1 MRACTYMRMYTLTHP
16 FPQNVLSI
24 PPILILAVFN
34 GDLAVLSNPLPMS
47 GLITLLLSCVAGM
60 GMSYFSFALRAAI
73 SATSFSVIGNVCKI
87 LTIVVNLLIWDE
99 HSDAVGTVALFACL
113 FMGSF
118 YREAPM
124 KSAASIKG
132 GSSPK
137 AAVPLIDRKHADVE
151 EGVRKTPNNKGGS
164 REQ

>member
-1 MRACTYMRMYTLTHP
+1 M
-16 FPQNVLSI
+16 
-24 PPILILAVFN
+24 LIIAVFN
-34 GDLAVLSNPLPMS
+34 GDIEVLSNPLPMS
-47 GLITLLLSCVAGM
+47 GIITLLLSCVAGL

-118 YREAPM
+118 YREAPL
-124 KSAASIKG
+124 KSAASSKIG
-132 GSSPK
+132 SPK
-137 AAVPLIDRKHADVE
+137 SAVPLIDRKLADVE
-151 EGVRKTPNNKGGS
+151 GGVRKTPGKAV
-164 REQ
+164 E